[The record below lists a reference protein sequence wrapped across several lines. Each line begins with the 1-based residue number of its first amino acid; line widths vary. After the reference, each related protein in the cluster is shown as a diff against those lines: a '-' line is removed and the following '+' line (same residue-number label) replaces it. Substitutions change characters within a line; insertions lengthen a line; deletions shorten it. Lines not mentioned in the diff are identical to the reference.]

1 MSTISPAMRSLG
13 VNVAGFLRGGLG
25 LGQAARLYV
34 AALREAGVPVR
45 TMTVDPRMPDVP
57 GAVAKSTEFTD
68 LTTDDDPP
76 FNLVCVNA
84 PELPAFYAETGR
96 EFFEDRYTIG
106 VWAWETDLVPPSWD
120 RAFALVDE
128 IWVYSSYIV
137 ELLSHAS
144 PVPVVRMPLPIV
156 PPDPHGAQ
164 LEIDVPDAFTFLFIF
179 DFFSTLQRKNPLG
192 LVEAFKRAFEPGE
205 GPHLLLKSF
214 NGDYKPDRL
223 GQLERAADGRPDIH
237 IVDRFVSEGERAAL
251 MARCDAYVSLHRAE
265 GFGLT
270 LGEAMALGKP
280 VIGTAFSS
288 NLDFMSPANSYLVD
302 YEMTKVGPEGENY
315 PAEGHWAEPDLDH
328 AARLMR
334 EVYENQ
340 DEARARGERAK
351 RDIAES
357 FSLEA
362 VGELARTRLKLLGR
376 IGRHDRA
383 RGSAANAPM
392 TSGNGLPNL
401 SWLERAEAKL
411 TYDPIRHA
419 GERGGPVG
427 LARRTALQAMRPY
440 TYHQDEF
447 NDLVVHA
454 LREVSARLDDM
465 VVDTQSELMRVQGP
479 LQELRTLVRDAGL
492 HLANAHDLGRV
503 LEGVQARPGSAHPAL
518 SYVDEQGRRALG
530 FRDAARAGDAEGYR
544 GFEDIFR
551 GSETQ
556 VRRNQAA
563 YLALFDGS
571 DWVLDIGCGRGE
583 FLDALRDSGIA
594 GRGVDLDPTMVDRCI
609 EKGHDV
615 KLADAATYLAD
626 VEDGTVPGVFAA
638 QVIEHLSSDEL
649 NDMLA
654 LLHRKLAPGGVLVME
669 TVNPH
674 NPAAL
679 KAFWTDTTHHHPL
692 FPEVTLA
699 LCRLHGFDSGDVV
712 FPHATG
718 NFDEDVYANRDYA
731 VVARRAP
738 AGG

>member
-1 MSTISPAMRSLG
+1 MSTTSPALSSLG

-34 AALREAGVPVR
+34 AALTEAGVPVR

-68 LTTDDDPP
+68 LTTDEDLP

-84 PELPAFYAETGR
+84 PELPSFYTEAGR
-96 EFFEDRYTIG
+96 EFFEEKYTIG
-106 VWAWETDLVPPSWD
+106 VWAWETDVVPASWD

-137 ELLSHAS
+137 ELLSHAA

-156 PPDPHGAQ
+156 PPDPHGAE
-164 LEIDVPDAFTFLFIF
+164 LTIDVPDAFTFLFIF

-223 GQLERAADGRPDIH
+223 GQLVRAAEGRRDIH

-280 VIGTAFSS
+280 VIGTGFSS
-288 NLDFMSPANSYLVD
+288 NLDFMNPANSYLVE
-302 YEMTKVGPEGENY
+302 YEMTNVGPEGENY

-328 AARLMR
+328 AAQLMR
-334 EVYENQ
+334 EVWENR
-340 DEARARGERAK
+340 DEARARGQRAK
-351 RDIAES
+351 RDIAEN
-357 FSLEA
+357 FSVEA
-362 VGELARTRLKLLGR
+362 VGELARARLKRIAR
-376 IGRHDRA
+376 IGRQRSA
-383 RGSAANAPM
+383 GALGQIGSA
-392 TSGNGLPNL
+392 NGGLTPET
-401 SWLERAEAKL
+401 WLQRAEMKVG
-411 TYDPIRHA
+411 YDPMRDA
-419 GERGGPVG
+419 MQRGGAQA
-427 LARRTALQAMRPY
+427 LARRTALHAMRPY
-440 TYHQDEF
+440 TYHQNEL
-447 NDLVVHA
+447 NELVVNA
-454 LREVSARLDDM
+454 LREQDVRREDL
-465 VVDTQSELMRVQGP
+465 VVDTQAEIMR
-479 LQELRTLVRDAGL
+479 LQSQIERLQRVIGDLGL
-492 HLANAHDLGRV
+492 GDVSGVDLGRL
-503 LEGVQARPGSAHPAL
+503 LEGAKARPGSTHWAI
-518 SYVDEQGRRALG
+518 SYLDDQGRRALG
-530 FRDAARAGDAEGYR
+530 FRDAADGDEAEGYR
-544 GFEDIFR
+544 AFEDIFR
-551 GSETQ
+551 GTEDQ
-556 VRRNQAA
+556 VRAGQQA
-563 YLALFDGS
+563 YLACFEGR

-583 FLDALRDSGIA
+583 FLDALRERGIGA
-594 GRGVDLDPTMVDRCI
+594 RGVDLDPTMVERCV

-615 KLADAATYLAD
+615 KLADATEYLSELD
-626 VEDGTVPGVFAA
+626 DGTVPGVFAA
-638 QVIEHLSSDEL
+638 QVIEHLSSEQL
-649 NDMLA
+649 NDFLA
-654 LLHRKLAPGGVLVME
+654 LIHRKLAPGGVLVME

-699 LCRLHGFDSGDVV
+699 LCRLHGFDAGDVV
-712 FPHATG
+712 FPNTTG

-731 VVARRAP
+731 VVARK
-738 AGG
+738 AG